1 MDIMKIDKKELLYM
15 MFFVRFVG
23 TRKTIKEGACL

>member
-1 MDIMKIDKKELLYM
+1 MGIIKNKQKELLYM
-15 MFFVRFVG
+15 AFFVRFVG